1 MSVLLAH
8 QFIIYVATIEYYEDY
23 ESNVAYNEY
32 FYSVEEDAKACLEQM
47 MYKKGGAWTRDAHG
61 VFTHNGNNMIA
72 YVKHQVVNGP
82 K

>member
-1 MSVLLAH
+1 MSTLLPH

-23 ESNVAYNEY
+23 EYNVSYDEY

-47 MYKKGGAWTRDAHG
+47 MHKEGGAWERDAHD

>member
-1 MSVLLAH
+1 MLDH
-8 QFIIYVATIEYYEDY
+8 QFIIYVAVIEYYEDY
-23 ESNVAYNEY
+23 ESYVSYNEY

-47 MYKKGGAWTRDAHG
+47 MCEEGGAWERDAYG